1 MPIETAKGHVQ
12 TLSAYLFIEIM
23 FDFNL
28 LQLYICTFVTNTR
41 LNLRLA
47 E

>member
-28 LQLYICTFVTNTR
+28 LQLYYLYFCD
-41 LNLRLA
+41 
-47 E
+47 